1 MDKIIKD
8 IKIGGKSIGIRNPC
22 YIIAEIGSNHNN
34 DWDLA
39 LAHINSAI
47 SSGVDAVKFQTFN
60 AKKHFSSFATTEY
73 NGLKNVKVQ
82 DILKELEINREWQKP
97 LYEYCKDRGVS
108 FLSSPCDFEAVD
120 QLEEIGVEVH
130 KIASF
135 DITDLD
141 LVKYIATTGKPI
153 IMSTG
158 LANWIEIQRAVNE
171 CRSVN
176 NNNIILLQCTSLYP
190 APVYLSNLDAIKSI
204 RNRFNVLTGYSDH
217 TEGDLIP
224 CTSVAMGAC
233 VLEKH
238 FTLDRSLPG
247 PDHHF
252 AMEPDELADMVKK
265 IRLIEKSFGDG
276 QKTGPRGEETKASI
290 KSRRSVHAARDI
302 PIGCE
307 ISSDMLINKR
317 PGYGIEPY
325 LKADIIGKKSKKN
338 ICADE
343 WITWDMIL

>member
-1 MDKIIKD
+1 MRKIIKD
-8 IKIGGKSIGIRNPC
+8 IKIENHNVGFSSPC
-22 YIIAEIGSNHNN
+22 FIIAEIGSNHNN

-39 LAHINSAI
+39 LKHIDSAI
-47 SSGVDAVKFQTFN
+47 SSGVDAVKFQTFK
-60 AKKHFSSFATTEY
+60 AEKHVSSFASTSY
-73 NGLKNVKVQ
+73 NGVNDIKVQ
-82 DILKELEINREWQKP
+82 EILKGLEIDREWQRP
-97 LYEYCKDRGVS
+97 LYEYCKERGVS
-108 FLSSPCDFEAVD
+108 FLSSPCDYEAVD
-120 QLEEIGVEVH
+120 QLESIGVGAH
-130 KIASF
+130 KISSF
-135 DITDLD
+135 DIPDLD
-141 LVKYIATTGKPI
+141 LVRYIASTGTPI

-158 LANWIEIQRAVNE
+158 LANWMEIQRAVDA
-171 CRSVN
+171 CRSVGN
-176 NNNIILLQCTSLYP
+176 NDIVMLQCTSLYP
-190 APVYLSNLDAIKSI
+190 APTHLSNLNAMNSMSCA
-204 RNRFNVLTGYSDH
+204 FNVLTGYSDH

>member
-1 MDKIIKD
+1 
-8 IKIGGKSIGIRNPC
+8 
-22 YIIAEIGSNHNN
+22 
-34 DWDLA
+34 
-39 LAHINSAI
+39 
-47 SSGVDAVKFQTFN
+47 
-60 AKKHFSSFATTEY
+60 
-73 NGLKNVKVQ
+73 
-82 DILKELEINREWQKP
+82 
-97 LYEYCKDRGVS
+97 
-108 FLSSPCDFEAVD
+108 
-120 QLEEIGVEVH
+120 
-130 KIASF
+130 
-135 DITDLD
+135 
-141 LVKYIATTGKPI
+141 
-153 IMSTG
+153 
-158 LANWIEIQRAVNE
+158 
-171 CRSVN
+171 
-176 NNNIILLQCTSLYP
+176 
-190 APVYLSNLDAIKSI
+190 
-204 RNRFNVLTGYSDH
+204 TGYSDH